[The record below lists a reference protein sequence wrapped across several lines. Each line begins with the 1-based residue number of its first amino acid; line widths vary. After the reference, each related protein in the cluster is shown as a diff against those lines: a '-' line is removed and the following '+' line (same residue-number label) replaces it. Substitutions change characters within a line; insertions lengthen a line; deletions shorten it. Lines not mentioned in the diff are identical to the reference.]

1 MRTQVTFSAACPSP
15 GTTPWL
21 EHKVITL
28 RRAARTSSFD
38 LVRRGRNNKN
48 FTASDAASG
57 DLFGSSV
64 SISGDYAV
72 VGARQDNS
80 NAGSAYIFV
89 RSGTTWTQQQKLT
102 ASDAASYD
110 WFGASVSV
118 SGNYAV
124 VGAYGNDDA
133 GTYSN
138 SGSAY
143 IFVRSGTTWTQQQK
157 LTASD
162 AAVSDRFGVSVSVSG
177 DYAVV
182 GANGDNSHTGSAYIF
197 VRSGTTWTQQ
207 QKLTA
212 SDAVEADSF
221 GVSVSVS
228 GDYAVVGAYDTN
240 DGGTNSGSAYIF
252 VRSGTTWTQQQKLTA
267 SDAAASDWFGASV
280 SVSGNYAVVGAYGN
294 DDAGT
299 YSNSGSAYIF
309 VRSGTTWTQQ
319 QKLTASDAAA
329 SDAFGM
335 SVSVSGDY
343 AVVGAYD
350 TNDGANLRGSAY
362 VFVMSCDASTAPTNG
377 GVGSCTSSLATGSTC
392 QPTCNSGYTVSGTSS
407 CNAGT
412 LTAATCSA
420 NARRVHG
427 SHQWRRRDVHEF
439 IGVWIHVPADVQQ
452 YTVSG
457 TSSCSAGTLTAATC
471 SANCDASTAPANG
484 GVGTCTSSL
493 ASGSTCQPTCN
504 SGYTCTSFDRGDV
517 LGECV

>member
-1 MRTQVTFSAACPSP
+1 MPTLDESVQRKLTASDADSSDVFGSVSVSGDYALVGAQGDNSQAGSAYIFVRS
-15 GTTPWL
+15 GTTWTQQQKL
-21 EHKVITL
+21 
-28 RRAARTSSFD
+28 
-38 LVRRGRNNKN
+38 
-48 FTASDAASG
+48 TASDAASG

-102 ASDAASYD
+102 ASD
-110 WFGASVSV
+110 V
-118 SGNYAV
+118 
-124 VGAYGNDDA
+124 
-133 GTYSN
+133 
-138 SGSAY
+138 
-143 IFVRSGTTWTQQQK
+143 
-157 LTASD
+157 
-162 AAVSDRFGVSVSVSG
+162 
-177 DYAVV
+177 
-182 GANGDNSHTGSAYIF
+182 
-197 VRSGTTWTQQ
+197 
-207 QKLTA
+207 
-212 SDAVEADSF
+212 VEADSF
-221 GVSVSVS
+221 G
-228 GDYAVVGAYDTN
+228 
-240 DGGTNSGSAYIF
+240 I
-252 VRSGTTWTQQQKLTA
+252 
-267 SDAAASDWFGASV
+267 SV

-412 LTAATCSA
+412 LTAATCDATSTTSRLVLDDA
-420 NARRVHG
+420 NIAGIAIACFVFVVG
-427 SHQWRRRDVHEF
+427 VAVGAYVCVRRR
-439 IGVWIHVPADVQQ
+439 
-452 YTVSG
+452 TR
-457 TSSCSAGTLTAATC
+457 
-471 SANCDASTAPANG
+471 G
-484 GVGTCTSSL
+484 GRQR
-493 ASGSTCQPTCN
+493 A
-504 SGYTCTSFDRGDV
+504 
-517 LGECV
+517 